1 MGLVGGILNMVGGL
15 LGGGYNQYARSTP
28 SAQPQMKHSWP
39 GMKDFF
45 KSKWEGGPGNSAN
58 APGHLKKSQS
68 QDGNA
73 QGPGN
78 SANAP
83 GQVKKGEDHTDA
95 DVKQDLQQDVPQ
107 AAPKPADPKP
117 APPAGQSGAPEVPGR
132 KGPAGSD
139 PKISQFAPNGAPAGY
154 DGTEACGP
162 TVGAMVARNMGFTPE
177 GNKKPTDAEL
187 VADLAKAAGTTAQG
201 TTGNG
206 MIAMYEHMGLDTKA
220 TKGADLDWMTAE
232 LQAGHH
238 VTALGNYY
246 EVPGRID
253 DTKTSGHYLDITG
266 VDKAGNFMVND
277 PANTDL
283 NSMTRDEMQKFITT
297 APQGGFAISA
307 WKPTGA
313 AAGAPAVG

>member
-1 MGLVGGILNMVGGL
+1 MGLIGGVLNFVGGILGCGSS
-15 LGGGYNQYARSTP
+15 QYARSTP
-28 SAQPQMKHSWP
+28 EGQQQMKHSWPGMKQSWP

-45 KSKWEGGPGNSAN
+45 KSKFEGGPGNSAN
-58 APGHLKKSQS
+58 APGHAA
-68 QDGNA
+68 G
-73 QGPGN
+73 GP
-78 SANAP
+78 P
-83 GQVKKGEDHTDA
+83 GQVKKGEDHTAD

-107 AAPKPADPKP
+107 AAPKPVDPKP
-117 APPAGQSGAPEVPGR
+117 APPAGQSGPPDVTGR
-132 KGPAGSD
+132 KGPAGVD
-139 PKISQFAPNGAPAGY
+139 PKISQFAPAGAAAGY

-162 TVGAMVARNMGFTPE
+162 TVGAMVARNVGFTPD
-177 GNKKPTDAEL
+177 GNKKPTDADL

-266 VDKAGNFMVND
+266 VDKAGNFLVND

-307 WKPTGA
+307 WKPAGA
-313 AAGAPAVG
+313 AAVG